1 MIATAIMPG
10 DPPAATCASP
20 AAALRAGPGRRQAP
34 PLPSPPPRWLL
45 RRHCHCSRPALLE
58 TDTVGGPASAHGSL
72 TCVALG
78 VSLPEP
84 HFPHLQSGDNDTLL
98 DGVHAR
104 SRELQG
110 ALHSPGVR

>member
-34 PLPSPPPRWLL
+34 PLPPPSRWLL